1 MEGKEKKALEKPHD
15 DPVTLD
21 HCWKTETF
29 PSEVGVEVH
38 AREIFNR
45 DGAGGVGN
53 FKDLTR
59 RTKGLNGQ

>member
-1 MEGKEKKALEKPHD
+1 MEGKGKKALVTPHA
-15 DPVTLD
+15 DPVKRD
-21 HCWKTETF
+21 RCWTETF

-53 FKDLTR
+53 FKDLTH